1 MALQG
6 IVKREGQTDQ
16 IGTQKEAAT
25 FLSSTRGSFVV
36 GQALYMAIQELE
48 SNPEESRSISDIADM
63 RYLMEALFP
72 MYAEVQKAKSKF
84 MAELQRDKA
93 VN

>member
-1 MALQG
+1 MPLQG
-6 IVKREGQTDQ
+6 IVKSAGQTDQ
-16 IGTQKEAAT
+16 INTQKEAAT

-36 GQALYMAIQELE
+36 GQALYIAIQELE
-48 SNPEESRSISDIADM
+48 SNPEESRFISDIADM
-63 RYLMEALFP
+63 RYLMESLFP

>member
-6 IVKREGQTDQ
+6 IVKNAGHPEQV
-16 IGTQKEAAT
+16 GTQKEAAT

-48 SNPEESRSISDIADM
+48 NSPLEERAISDIDDM
-63 RYLMEALFP
+63 RYLMESLFP
-72 MYAEVQKAKSKF
+72 MYAEIQKAKSKF
-84 MAELQRDKA
+84 MAELQRNKT

>member
-6 IVKREGQTDQ
+6 IVKSAGQTDQ
-16 IGTQKEAAT
+16 NSKQKEAAI
-25 FLSSTRGSFVV
+25 FLSSMRGSFVV
-36 GQALYMAIQELE
+36 GEALYIAIQELE
-48 SNPEESRSISDIADM
+48 SNPDESGSISDIADM
-63 RYLMEALFP
+63 RYLMESLFP

-84 MAELQRDKA
+84 MSELQRDKA